1 MSDAEYSGRMP
12 TVTARDA
19 SRGFSALLDRVEHDG
34 EEYIIVRDGREVAR
48 IIPAGTH
55 ALGTLLDAL
64 DGVPA
69 LDPDF
74 EGDALGANELLTVP
88 SDPWRD

>member
-1 MSDAEYSGRMP
+1 MP
-12 TVTARDA
+12 TVTAREA
-19 SRGFSALLDRVEHDG
+19 SRGFAALLDRVEHDG
-34 EEYIIVRDGREVAR
+34 EEYVVVRDGKDVAR

-55 ALGTLLDAL
+55 TLEALQDAL
-64 DGVPA
+64 ENVPA

-74 EGDALGANELLTVP
+74 EGDALGANHLLTMP